1 VIWLAPAGAF
11 LCFLVYACKIVP
23 PGMNDLALVE
33 ARVVEP
39 VSVPESRNP
48 PQGPGPWLRLTLSS
62 ERNLVAMAR
71 DSELNSYPMVVDCA
85 DRDLG
90 FYAQGP
96 FRRGLHTAI
105 YTDDDDPR
113 YEELRREE
121 AAGYD
126 YQIYIAMRGRL
137 RSEADFN
144 RPMPAYDLGRERRTL
159 CIRLG
164 GGNMLGG
171 FFRSNEVRLTVPPQ

>member
-1 VIWLAPAGAF
+1 MIWLAPVGAI
-11 LCFLVYACKIVP
+11 LCFLVYASAIIP
-23 PGMNDLALVE
+23 PGMNDMVLTE
-33 ARVVEP
+33 ARMVDVA
-39 VSVPESRNP
+39 SVPESRNP
-48 PQGPGPWLRLTLSS
+48 PRGNGPWLRLTLSS

-71 DSELNSYPMVVDCA
+71 NSELNTYPMVVDCA

-90 FYAQGP
+90 FFAQGP
-96 FRRGLHTAI
+96 FRRGLHTAT
-105 YTDDDDPR
+105 YTDADDPR
-113 YEELRREE
+113 YEGLRREE

-144 RPMPAYDLGRERRTL
+144 RPMPAYDLGRDRRTL

-171 FFRSNEVRLTVPPQ
+171 YFRSNEVRLTVPPQ